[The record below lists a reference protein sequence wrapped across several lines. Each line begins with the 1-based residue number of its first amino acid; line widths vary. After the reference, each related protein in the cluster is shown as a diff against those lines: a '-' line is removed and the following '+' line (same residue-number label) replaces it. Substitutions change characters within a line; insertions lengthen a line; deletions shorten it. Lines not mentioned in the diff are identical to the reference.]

1 MINGLGYNF
10 GIEPVTVRGCSQAS
24 TRSTRAPN
32 ANEGLAPKPQW
43 NRASQSLRAWPSRHN
58 EDCRQAATGELSG
71 SCHKWRSRI
80 VDVAD
85 PDPSDRSSF
94 DRSGPRPPLKEEDE
108 EVPKRN
114 PKRNRIKKKKNALR
128 K

>member
-43 NRASQSLRAWPSRHN
+43 NRASQSLRGRPKRYN
-58 EDCRQAATGELSG
+58 EDCRQAATGQLSG
-71 SCHKWRSRI
+71 SCRKWRSRI
-80 VDVAD
+80 VDIAD
-85 PDPSDRSSF
+85 PDPSERNNFYHGD
-94 DRSGPRPPLKEEDE
+94 PRPPL
-108 EVPKRN
+108 R
-114 PKRNRIKKKKNALR
+114 
-128 K
+128 